1 MRKMEIGNKYI
12 GSGELIFVVAEIG
25 INHNGSVEF
34 AKKLIDMAVD
44 CGCDAVKFQKRT
56 LEKVIPEEMWH
67 HKKET
72 PWGFIDYI
80 DYKRKLEFGKEE
92 FDEIDKYC
100 KEVGIDW
107 FASAWDIKSQEFLD
121 KYDLKYNK
129 IASPMLTF
137 DELIEHVAKQGKKTF
152 ISTGMSTWEE
162 VDKVVNIFKQ
172 QECPFV
178 LMHCV
183 GIYPCPDDK
192 LNLNVVA
199 KIKERY
205 GGEVGYSG
213 HSPGIMDAP
222 LAVSLG
228 ARYIE
233 KHITL
238 DRSMFGSDQSASLE
252 RKGLRYV
259 VQNTNEVLGML
270 GSGRKVI
277 YDEEMKVR
285 NKLKYW

>member
-1 MRKMEIGNKYI
+1 MKEKD
-12 GSGELIFVVAEIG
+12 IFVIGEIG
-25 INHNGSVEF
+25 INHNGDIDV

-44 CGCDAVKFQKRT
+44 CGCNAVKFQKRT
-56 LEKVIPEEMWH
+56 LEKVIPKEMWH

-80 DYKRKLEFGKEE
+80 DYKKQLEFGKWE
-92 FDEIDKYC
+92 FDGINSYC
-100 KEVGIDW
+100 KGSGIEW
-107 FASAWDIKSQEFLD
+107 FASAWDIESQKFLD

-137 DELIEHVAKQGKKTF
+137 DALVEHVAKQGKKTF
-152 ISTGMSTWEE
+152 ISTGMSTWGEI
-162 VDKVVNIFKQ
+162 DKVVDIFKK
-172 QECPFV
+172 ENCPFV

-192 LNLNVVA
+192 LNLSVIP
-199 KIKERY
+199 KLKRY
-205 GGEVGYSG
+205 GGEIGYSG
-213 HSPGIMDAP
+213 HSPGILDAT

-252 RKGLRYV
+252 KKGLRYV
-259 VQNTNEVLGML
+259 VQNCNEVLAMIGNGKKM
-270 GSGRKVI
+270 I
-277 YDEEMKVR
+277 YDEEMSVR

>member
-1 MRKMEIGNKYI
+1 MKNK
-12 GSGELIFVVAEIG
+12 IFVIAEIG
-25 INHNGSVEF
+25 INHNGSIET

-44 CGCDAVKFQKRT
+44 CKCDAVKFQKRT
-56 LEKVIPEEMWH
+56 LEKVIPKEMWH
-67 HKKET
+67 NKKET
-72 PWGFIDYI
+72 PWGYIEYI
-80 DYKRKLEFGKEE
+80 DYKRKLEFGKKEY
-92 FDEIDKYC
+92 DEINEYC
-100 KEVGIDW
+100 KKKGIDW
-107 FASAWDIKSQEFLD
+107 FASAWDIESQKFLD

-137 DELIEHVAKQGKKTF
+137 DDLVEHVAKQGKKTF
-152 ISTGMSTWEE
+152 VSTGMSIWEE
-162 VDKVVNIFKQ
+162 VDDAVSIFRHEQ
-172 QECPFV
+172 CPFV

-192 LNLNVVA
+192 LNLKVIP

-205 GGEVGYSG
+205 GGEIGYSG
-213 HSPGIMDAP
+213 HSPGIIDAS

-252 RKGLRYV
+252 KNGLRYV
-259 VQNTNEVLGML
+259 VQNANEVLDML
-270 GSGRKVI
+270 GDGEKVI
-277 YDEEMKVR
+277 YDEEMEVR
-285 NKLKYW
+285 DKLKYW